1 MADFERLHYTTVG
14 HVTIDVLEDGSRR
27 PGGAAFY
34 SALQAARLGASAAI
48 VTCGVVG
55 EIEALLEPFAEEL
68 ELRISPAPETTTLST
83 SGAGVSRKQ
92 RVLAWAGPLPEDL
105 ELGGGILHL
114 APVAR
119 ELPRRWNGRARFL
132 GLTPQ
137 GLVRRWSG
145 PGGEITLAP
154 FAAAERDESSSTAP
168 RTGEART
175 GSAAL
180 LGLAARCNA
189 IVASEDEQPWCAD
202 LMASAGAG
210 GAVVAVTAGPH
221 PTTITCPDG
230 AVIEVE
236 VPPVRDAV
244 DDLGAGD
251 VFSAAFFLALADGRS
266 AELAAAFANAAA
278 AVRMLGSGAGAI
290 GRREAI
296 ESRLQVD
303 ARPRG

>member
-1 MADFERLHYTTVG
+1 MADLERPHYTTVG

-27 PGGAAFY
+27 PGGGAFY
-34 SALQAARLGASAAI
+34 SALQAARLGARARV
-48 VTCGVVG
+48 VTCGVVS

-68 ELRISPAPETTTLST
+68 ELQISPAPETTTLST

-92 RVLAWAGPLPEDL
+92 RVLAWAGPLPNDL

-119 ELPRRWNGRARFL
+119 ELPLRWNGRARFL

-145 PGGEITLAP
+145 SGGEISLAP
-154 FAAAERDESSSTAP
+154 LAGAGRDESSSTGPQA
-168 RTGEART
+168 GEAGT
-175 GSAAL
+175 GTAAL
-180 LGLAARCNA
+180 LALAARCTA

-202 LMASAGAG
+202 LMASGSAG
-210 GAVVAVTAGPH
+210 GAVVAVTAGPR
-221 PTTITCPDG
+221 PSTITCPDG
-230 AVIEVE
+230 TVIEVE
-236 VPPVRDAV
+236 VPPVGDAV

-251 VFSAAFFLALADGRS
+251 VFSAAFFLALAEGRS
-266 AELAAAFANAAA
+266 AEGAAAFANAAA

-296 ESRLQVD
+296 ESRLQVG
-303 ARPRG
+303 ARLRG